1 MQNSLGLF
9 PGRGPPSQPL
19 SHTFCQWREIAFPS
33 SITHWFT
40 KPSPSLWVKMG
51 LNYNSHK
58 KRPWN
63 LDNST
68 IWAMAELCDKGF
80 SLQGQLLVVFFF
92 FNSMFYHCKSKIR
105 MFWKTWEV
113 VKSFKLIFQNFFIKI
128 PQLLSFCCI
137 SAHNFC
143 IKYSLYLSSLVW
155 GLNTILSAFYYI
167 TKKIF
172 WLTSW

>member
-1 MQNSLGLF
+1 MLWGGRWEGDSCLGTHVRIKDF
-9 PGRGPPSQPL
+9 K
-19 SHTFCQWREIAFPS
+19 IKKK
-33 SITHWFT
+33 SI
-40 KPSPSLWVKMG
+40 KK
-51 LNYNSHK
+51 K
-58 KRPWN
+58 KRLWN
-63 LDNST
+63 LDSST

-105 MFWKTWEV
+105 MLWKTWEV